1 MSRHFWVYL
10 FLSIIYLCGGYFKC
24 SSEGCL
30 SDWLPYWLS
39 IFCQAVVIEEISEDE
54 KPSNRELRDRAN
66 VGSQSQIVKY
76 HRSPTVESEDEDGF
90 PVSMANKTDGKNA
103 SGHKKLDS
111 KLPNADQKR

>member
-1 MSRHFWVYL
+1 M
-10 FLSIIYLCGGYFKC
+10 
-24 SSEGCL
+24 
-30 SDWLPYWLS
+30 
-39 IFCQAVVIEEISEDE
+39 
-54 KPSNRELRDRAN
+54 
-66 VGSQSQIVKY
+66 GSQSQIVKY